1 MRQRTML
8 AWSILVSIW
17 TAIVS
22 GAAVYEP
29 TVDLVPLYAVSFQ
42 LVALGATYWTIRR
55 NEAALEDAHRPGRML
70 LFILTLFVAT
80 VPLVTIA
87 NTLLGHTSPLAIA
100 AQLLGFAVGLAVAL
114 YVAYGGGFEYAW
126 EHYT

>member
-8 AWSILVSIW
+8 AWAFLVSLW

-29 TVDLVPLYAVSFQ
+29 AVDLVPVYAVSFQ
-42 LVALGATYWTIRR
+42 LVAFGAAYWTIRR
-55 NEAALEDAHRPGRML
+55 NEATVEEAHRPGRML
-70 LFILTLFVAT
+70 MFILALFVAT

-87 NTLLGHTSPLAIA
+87 NALLGHTSPLAIV
-100 AQLLGFAVGLAVAL
+100 AQLLGFLIGLAVGL
-114 YVAYGGGFEYAW
+114 YVAYGGGFDYAW